1 MPWVVPGAML
11 SWTVVLLGFA
21 VMLRDTALVPE
32 MKPIEASLVEL
43 PAESAIFGLRGGGA
57 AQGLP
62 GPRSPVPVVTKP
74 VEPVATPAVAAVPPP
89 KVVTPERHVAAVHP
103 RKHLRRTRQP
113 PQEVASK
120 TEALSAAHAEHPET
134 APSGPEGAANKLA
147 SRGPSPGTAG
157 GGGGGG
163 GGGIGDA
170 STGAQAIYAPLPR
183 LPDELRENILNTVAV
198 ARFNVA
204 PDGTAA
210 VSLIRPTSNPR
221 LNYILLSTLKQWTF
235 FPAVKDG
242 KAVASVVDIQIP
254 VVVR

>member
-1 MPWVVPGAML
+1 MPLVVPGAVL

-21 VMLRDTALVPE
+21 VMLRDTALAPE
-32 MKPIEASLVEL
+32 MKPIEANLIEL

-62 GPRSPVPVVTKP
+62 GPPSPVPVVAKP
-74 VEPVATPAVAAVPPP
+74 VEPPKPVATPAVAAVPPP
-89 KVVTPERHVAAVHP
+89 KPVAAVHP
-103 RKHLRRTRQP
+103 RTHRRRTQHP
-113 PQEVASK
+113 PEEVASK
-120 TEALSAAHAEHPET
+120 TEASSAAHAEHPET

-170 STGAQAIYAPLPR
+170 STGAQAIYAPLPH